1 MIIIILITIL
11 LLQCMCK
18 NFILVLRIYVGR
30 KSFVRGITHR
40 NIERLYSIG
49 TCPGL
54 SLHFFF
60 FCFFL
65 HLICVKLSEI
75 TDGSDSMKR
84 LVPSLVFNNHVK
96 CFFFFAL
103 TWSKKCK
110 RGLPAIE
117 TKFTDNID
125 R

>member
-40 NIERLYSIG
+40 NVERLYS
-49 TCPGL
+49 GL

-60 FCFFL
+60 FFFL
-65 HLICVKLSEI
+65 DLICVKFYEI